1 MDCIIFYLVGRLY
14 DSVQPEMEVGD
25 DKDQDVHTHVY
36 HRLCRDKP
44 SRNVRNWLCDRLDTG
59 SESVPKTKGICD

>member
-44 SRNVRNWLCDRLDTG
+44 SRNVRNWLCD
-59 SESVPKTKGICD
+59 